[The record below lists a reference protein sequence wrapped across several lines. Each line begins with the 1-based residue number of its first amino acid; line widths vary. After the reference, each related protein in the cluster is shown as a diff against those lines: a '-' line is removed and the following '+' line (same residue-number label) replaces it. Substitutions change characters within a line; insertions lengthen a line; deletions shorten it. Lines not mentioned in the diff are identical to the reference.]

1 MSVGRRAFLQFTA
14 GVVGG
19 SLLTPIPW
27 KLADD
32 SAIWSQNWSWRPSPE
47 RGEITKVSTT
57 CVLCP
62 GGCGIQARLVNGHR
76 AILIEGNPA
85 HPVNREGICPLGAA
99 GLQFLYAA
107 HRVAKPMKQ
116 TKKRGDASGFQ
127 AVSWD
132 DALKELGSKLVK
144 LRSEGNPNAVAC
156 IGNERRSSMDA
167 LWQQFL
173 TAYGSPNFF
182 KIPSHADSLA
192 VASALALGKDADI
205 AFALEKAD
213 YVLSFGANL
222 LEGWGAP
229 GRVQAAYG
237 AWRSGSTV
245 RVVQVESRC
254 SATASKADRWIA
266 VAPGTEAALALAIAH
281 VMVKDKLI
289 DAAFAEAH
297 VFGFEDWTDGAGK
310 SRKGFKSLLLASYA
324 PEQVSER
331 VGLDAA
337 RIREIAKEFAA
348 QKNAVAI
355 WGSGQANLAN
365 NLYHDLAFLAL
376 NVLKGNL
383 KPDGLVSLVPD
394 VPLAPLPAPQLD
406 ALAQTGAQKK
416 RLDLAQPRIAP
427 WPSNGI
433 YPFLDAI
440 AKGGAYP
447 IDLLFV
453 HEANPAYG
461 LAENQLFQTALDK
474 VGTVVSFSSYLDE
487 TAQQADWILPNHMA
501 LERFDDVIGLPGFP
515 VGYYAL
521 AAPVLKPQLE
531 TRHTG
536 DVVLAL
542 AKAMGGTVAGSL
554 PWASYEA
561 YLKERVKGLAASAK
575 GAVPDK
581 ASTDLMKLRAG
592 EGLKANYG
600 DGEGLWKKLAAG
612 ACWIDAPHDPVKAI
626 GTPSGRI
633 ELASQLLQQKGMT
646 LDEDMVYLP
655 HFAQLAPSGSD
666 KDFPLLLV
674 GYELMSLSVGYV
686 PNPPFMTKALPDT
699 LLKGNDLYVQINP
712 QTAREKGLS
721 EGTRV
726 TLRTPQGEASVRL
739 HLTRAAR
746 PGVIHMV
753 HGLGHKAYDEYIQ
766 HKGANV
772 NSVIEV
778 QVDPITGQGTAWS
791 TRAQLVRA

>member
-47 RGEITKVSTT
+47 RGEITRVATT
-57 CVLCP
+57 CILCP

-85 HPVNREGICPLGAA
+85 HPVNRGGICPLGAA
-99 GLQFLYAA
+99 GLQFLYAPY
-107 HRVAKPMKQ
+107 RVAKPMKQ
-116 TKKRGDASGFQ
+116 TRKRGDVAGFQ

-132 DALKELGSKLVK
+132 EALKELGAKLSKLR
-144 LRSEGNPNAVAC
+144 LEGNPNAVAC

-192 VASALALGKDADI
+192 VASTLTMGNSADI
-205 AFALEKAD
+205 AFMLERAE

-229 GRVQAAYG
+229 GRVQSAYG
-237 AWRSGSTV
+237 AWRGGSTA

-254 SATASKADRWIA
+254 SVTAAKADRWVA

-281 VMVKDKLI
+281 VMVKDKLF
-289 DAAFAEAH
+289 DAAFMDAH
-297 VFGFEDWTDGAGK
+297 VFGFEDWIDGSGK
-310 SRKGFKSLLLASYA
+310 SRKGFQSLLMASYA
-324 PEQVSER
+324 PEQVAER
-331 VGLDAA
+331 VGVDAA
-337 RIREIAKEFAA
+337 RIRDLAKEFAG
-348 QKNAVAI
+348 QKNAIAV
-355 WGSGQANLAN
+355 WGSGSTHLGN

-406 ALAQTGAQKK
+406 AVAQAGAQRK
-416 RLDLAQPRIAP
+416 RLDLAPARSAP

-433 YPFLDAI
+433 YPFLDAVT
-440 AKGGAYP
+440 KGGAYP
-447 IDLLFV
+447 IDVLFV
-453 HEANPAYG
+453 HEANPAYS
-461 LAENQLFQTALDK
+461 LAESQVFQTALEK
-474 VGTVVSFSSYLDE
+474 IGTVVSFSSYMDE
-487 TAQQADWILPNHMA
+487 TAQQADWILPNHAA

-515 VGYYAL
+515 AAFYAL
-521 AAPVLKPQLE
+521 ASPVLKPQLD
-531 TRHTG
+531 TKHTG
-536 DVVLAL
+536 DVLISL
-542 AKAMGGTVAGSL
+542 AKSLGGTVAGSL
-554 PWASYEA
+554 PWSNYEA
-561 YLKERVKGLAASAK
+561 YLKERVKSLAASGK
-575 GAVPDK
+575 GAVADK
-581 ASTDLMKLRAG
+581 SAADLGKLRTG
-592 EGLKANYG
+592 ETLKANYG
-600 DGEGLWKKLAAG
+600 DGEGLWKKLVAG
-612 ACWIDAPHDPVKAI
+612 ACWIDSPQDPAKMVR
-626 GTPSGRI
+626 TPSGRI
-633 ELASQLLQQKGMT
+633 ELACQALQQKGIP

-655 HFAQLAPSGSD
+655 HFAQLTPSGSD

-674 GYELMSLSVGYV
+674 GYELMALSSGYL
-686 PNPPFMTKALPDT
+686 PNPPFMTKTLSDT
-699 LLKGNDLYVQINP
+699 LLKGNDLFVEVNP
-712 QTAREKGLS
+712 QTAREKGFS
-721 EGTRV
+721 EGARV
-726 TLRTPQGEASVRL
+726 TLRTPQGEATVRL

-746 PGVIHMV
+746 PGVIYMA
-753 HGLGHKAYDEYIQ
+753 HGLGHKAYDEYIR

-772 NSVIEV
+772 NNVIEV